1 MTMPREPRTR
11 DPFASLWLILL
22 PVFACVVATECSA
35 ADDAKVERRLY
46 VAAPGIRNY
55 LEHGGHGLL
64 VFDVDHDHTFIKRI
78 ATAGLNANGKPNNV
92 KGICANAATNRL
104 YISTIQ
110 QLMCLDLTTE
120 KLIWERSYEG
130 GCDRMSITPDGRLI
144 YLPSLEGPF
153 WNVVRGEDG
162 EVVAKVILNSGAHN
176 TVVGLD
182 GSKAYL
188 AGLKSPFLAV
198 VDTTTQ
204 KVVRS
209 VGPFAASIRPFTVN
223 GRQTRCFVN
232 INELLGFEIGD
243 LTTGQHAGP
252 CRGARLRE
260 GGDQAPRL
268 PQPRHRPD
276 PGRDGSL
283 GLRRPQHAASHLRR
297 HHHAPQ
303 ANRVDPAQGRA
314 RLGHVHD
321 RRRLRIPLDGRRDR
335 RQVAHGRRPTE
346 GRKRPVRSERE
357 ADGNRLSGRPPRQGR
372 RSVRPRA
379 GRRPVGA
386 RAPLTGSV

>member
-1 MTMPREPRTR
+1 MTTPREPRTR
-11 DPFASLWLILL
+11 GPFASLWLILL

-243 LTTGQHAGP
+243 LTTGRMLARVEVQGFEK
-252 CRGARLRE
+252 GAIKRHGCPSHGIGLTPDETEVWVSDAHNTRLHIFDATTTPPKQTASILLKDE
-260 GGDQAPRL
+260 PGWVTFTIDGDYAYPSTGDVIDVKSRT
-268 PQPRHRPD
+268 
-276 PGRDGSL
+276 
-283 GLRRPQHAASHLRR
+283 
-297 HHHAPQ
+297 
-303 ANRVDPAQGRA
+303 VVAQLKDENGQFVQSEK
-314 RLGHVHD
+314 LMEID
-321 RRRLRIPLDGRRDR
+321 FQDGRPVK
-335 RQVAHGRRPTE
+335 VADQFGLGR
-346 GRKRPVRSERE
+346 V
-357 ADGNRLSGRPPRQGR
+357 
-372 RSVRPRA
+372 
-379 GRRPVGA
+379 VG
-386 RAPLTGSV
+386 P